1 MQNADGKWCSF
12 SVTNETMILEKI
24 SLPDHLKSLES
35 ADSAMSL
42 TSVLCDLEDLGEVP
56 SVMIMVN
63 KCPKCLSYE

>member
-1 MQNADGKWCSF
+1 MMQNADGKWCSF
-12 SVTNETMILEKI
+12 SVTIETMILEKI

-56 SVMIMVN
+56 SLMIHGETIPQM
-63 KCPKCLSYE
+63 PFL